1 MFRAVPVERFSLS
14 SVVLRA
20 VLRGSHV
27 RFSRAGARAVHA
39 RSAAFAQ
46 GRCGASPYGWRAGE
60 ARDGVRRKDVR
71 AVKKTGIPKALA
83 WTPTS
88 TIVPSIDWVLP
99 NLRPPKSID
108 FQA

>member
-1 MFRAVPVERFSLS
+1 MLRAVRVERFSLS

-27 RFSRAGARAVHA
+27 RFPVRERVRYTRGLRRSPKDAAARP
-39 RSAAFAQ
+39 RT
-46 GRCGASPYGWRAGE
+46 G
-60 ARDGVRRKDVR
+60 GVRGKRRKDVR

-99 NLRPPKSID
+99 KLRPPKSIV
-108 FQA
+108 FQV